1 MGKLTNRIGEQF
13 INKDGCEFII
23 VEYNNSNDVLVEFQD
38 EYRSRVHTSYA
49 RCREGA
55 IKNYYHPTVYGIGFL
70 GQGKYKSRINGKITN
85 EYNEWKGMLRRC
97 YDEEFKNKYPTYKN
111 VVADKY
117 FHNFQNYGEWKENNY
132 YEIEGETMALDKD
145 ILYKVNKIYA
155 PDKCIFVPERINIL
169 FTKSDASRGEFP
181 IGVYYD
187 KQMNK
192 YGAYCHIERK
202 QKRLGFFDTPEE
214 AFLVYKEFKEAY
226 IKKVA
231 DEYKDKIPQR
241 LYDAMYAWEVE
252 IDD

>member
-1 MGKLTNRIGEQF
+1 MC
-13 INKDGCEFII
+13 DG
-23 VEYNNSNDVLVEFQD
+23 V
-38 EYRSRVHTSYA
+38 
-49 RCREGA
+49 
-55 IKNYYHPTVYGIGFL
+55 
-70 GQGKYKSRINGKITN
+70 
-85 EYNEWKGMLRRC
+85 
-97 YDEEFKNKYPTYKN
+97 
-111 VVADKY
+111 
-117 FHNFQNYGEWKENNY
+117 
-132 YEIEGETMALDKD
+132 
-145 ILYKVNKIYA
+145 
-155 PDKCIFVPERINIL
+155 IL

-226 IKKVA
+226 IKEIA

-241 LYDAMYAWEVE
+241 LYDAMYAWKVE